1 MTLPEGYSISTS
13 IPSVDTYV
21 ALRTKSGLTPFAR
34 EASARGL
41 PNSLFCVQMMH
52 DGEAI
57 GSMYSS
63 LPVQLYLFPLSI
75 YSKSVLLLSIFSTT
89 HASNHPI
96 SKPIHGTPQ
105 SNIHPSLI
113 LYSGSHHRRQRLFLP
128 RYRHLRPPRPPQPWS
143 RKSHHGRTHE
153 MAARQCAQDGVCG
166 VERGWQGE

>member
-57 GSMYSS
+57 GMGRITGDNGCFFLVTDICV
-63 LPVQLYLFPLSI
+63 LPAHRNRGLAKAIMAELMKWLRANAPKTGFVGLNADGRANELYRQFGF
-75 YSKSVLLLSIFSTT
+75 KSTEEEIDSVGMF
-89 HASNHPI
+89 
-96 SKPIHGTPQ
+96 
-105 SNIHPSLI
+105 
-113 LYSGSHHRRQRLFLP
+113 
-128 RYRHLRPPRPPQPWS
+128 
-143 RKSHHGRTHE
+143 
-153 MAARQCAQDGVCG
+153 MVM
-166 VERGWQGE
+166 